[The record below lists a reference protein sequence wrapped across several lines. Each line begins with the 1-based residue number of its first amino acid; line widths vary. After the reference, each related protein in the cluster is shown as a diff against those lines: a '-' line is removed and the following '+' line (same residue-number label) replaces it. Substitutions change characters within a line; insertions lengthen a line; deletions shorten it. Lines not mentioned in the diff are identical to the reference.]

1 MKTILRSNP
10 KSYVPSC
17 DGTMTPHF
25 VVGDVE
31 DVELQVVNPD
41 NGSITKIK
49 QKRPFTRVI
58 SDDVLEHVG
67 EPCEMYSLENL
78 QAANVPLQ
86 TLSNF
91 YRPSIESASALMDN
105 VESVDV
111 SELTNVPSKNNE

>member
-10 KSYVPSC
+10 SFCVPSF

-49 QKRPFTRVI
+49 QKHPFTRVI
-58 SDDVLEHVG
+58 SNDVLEHVG

-91 YRPSIESASALMDN
+91 YRPSIESASALLDN
-105 VESVDV
+105 IESMDV
-111 SELTNVPSKNNE
+111 SQLQNVPSSKNE